1 MDPGPECGHRQTGDR
16 QPPLDVRLPVG
27 PLHLGKYIFL
37 KGVVEETPSFAC
49 EDIGPAFGVPLEVA
63 GAGEI
68 CDLRL
73 GEGGL

>member
-16 QPPLDVRLPVG
+16 QPPLDVCLPVG
-27 PLHLGKYIFL
+27 PLHLWKCVSL
-37 KGVVEETPSFAC
+37 KGIVEECASSAR

-63 GAGEI
+63 GASEI

>member
-1 MDPGPECGHRQTGDR
+1 
-16 QPPLDVRLPVG
+16 
-27 PLHLGKYIFL
+27 LHLGKCVSL
-37 KGVVEETPSFAC
+37 KGIVEECASSAR

>member
-1 MDPGPECGHRQTGDR
+1 MDPGPECGHRQTGDI
-16 QPPLDVRLPVG
+16 QPPLDVCLPVG
-27 PLHLGKYIFL
+27 PLHLGKCVSH
-37 KGVVEETPSFAC
+37 KGAVEECAPSTR
-49 EDIGPAFGVPLEVA
+49 EDIGSAFGVPLEVA

>member
-16 QPPLDVRLPVG
+16 QPPLDVCLPVG
-27 PLHLGKYIFL
+27 PLHLGKRVSH
-37 KGVVEETPSFAC
+37 KGAVEECAPSAR
-49 EDIGPAFGVPLEVA
+49 EDIGSAFGMPLEVA

-73 GEGGL
+73 GKGGL